1 MRLRPLVMAAGLLW
15 PVSADTRAAVSYL
28 ETGNMLYADCSTSM
42 GRTACISYV
51 MGVTDAL
58 SLMGAICTPEHST
71 ARQAIDVVVKS
82 CELTQN
88 SGLCQRRCR
97 SVGLCKRRFPARS
110 KHTEWKEEAPPPP
123 SLPW

>member
-1 MRLRPLVMAAGLLW
+1 MRLMALAVAVNLLW
-15 PVSADTRAAVSYL
+15 PVSADAQAAVSYL

-71 ARQAIDVVVKS
+71 ARQAIDVVVKYLGAHP
-82 CELTQN
+82 E
-88 SGLCQRRCR
+88 QRPLSAAMQVR
-97 SVGLCKRRFPARS
+97 GALQEAFPCKEQG
-110 KHTEWKEEAPPPP
+110 H
-123 SLPW
+123 

>member
-42 GRTACISYV
+42 GRTACVSYV

-71 ARQAIDVVVKS
+71 ARQAIDVVVKYLRAHP
-82 CELTQN
+82 E
-88 SGLCQRRCR
+88 QRPLSAAMQVRAA
-97 SVGLCKRRFPARS
+97 LQEAFPCK
-110 KHTEWKEEAPPPP
+110 EP
-123 SLPW
+123 SH